1 VSLQIYNTLSRKLE
15 EFKPLNPPQVKMYCC
30 GPTVYDFLHV
40 GNFRGAVFYNLL
52 RNHLENSGYQVTY
65 VYNFTDIDDK
75 ILNRAAAENTT
86 PSEIAEKYIGE
97 FRKDFDALKLRP
109 HSINP
114 RVTESLETIIEVIKD
129 LIANGTA
136 YVVDGEVFYSIS
148 DFRDYGKLS
157 HRKPDELLEG
167 TRKEV
172 DGKKKNPLDFTL
184 WKPAKNKEEQ
194 AFDSPWGPGRPG
206 WHIECT
212 AMIKKHLGNSIDIHG
227 GGLDLLFPH
236 HENEIAQ
243 SEGCAHGDQYVKY
256 WVHNNMFT
264 FSGSKMSKSL
274 GNIKTMRSFLE
285 DYPAEIFKFIVLG
298 SHYRS
303 EAEFTDS
310 AIQKAMEGLSRIYT
324 ALAQAQKNAEREKID
339 AKLEG
344 AALDF
349 EKFVIEK
356 KIEIK
361 QHLDSDFATPKVFSV
376 FFEVVRQFNS
386 LAPANA
392 KLTAQ
397 TKEISLILLE
407 FFENLSE
414 TFALFQ
420 TKDFEGFLNSLDQ
433 ILLKK
438 MNLEAQKIDALVEKR
453 ALAKSEKNYALADE
467 VRDELT
473 SLMILVKDTPEG
485 TKWEVNKT
493 DFFKNT

>member
-52 RNHLENSGYQVTY
+52 RNHLENSGFQVNY

-75 ILNRAAAENTT
+75 ILKRAAEENTT
-86 PSEIAEKYIGE
+86 PNEIAEKYIGE

-114 RVTESLETIIEVIKD
+114 RVTESLDSIIEVIQD
-129 LIANGTA
+129 LISNGKA
-136 YVVDGEVFYSIS
+136 YAAEGEVFYSIS
-148 DFRDYGKLS
+148 DFKDYGKLS

-172 DGKKKNPLDFTL
+172 DTKKKNALDFTL
-184 WKPAKNKEEQ
+184 WKPAKEGEQ

-243 SEGCAHGDQYVKY
+243 SEGCSHGDQYVKY

-264 FSGSKMSKSL
+264 FSGAKMSKSV
-274 GNIKTMRSFLE
+274 GNIRTMRSFLE
-285 DYPAEIFKFIVLG
+285 NYPPEIFKFIVLG

-303 EAEFTDS
+303 EAEFSDS
-310 AIQKAMEGLSRIYT
+310 AIQKAMEGLSRIYS
-324 ALAQAQKNAEREKID
+324 ALAIAKKNAEQDSVD
-339 AKLEG
+339 AKLEDQ
-344 AALDF
+344 AQNF
-349 EKFVIEK
+349 EQFIEDK
-356 KIEIK
+356 KREIGK
-361 QHLDSDFATPKVFSV
+361 HLDNDFATPKVFSV
-376 FFEVVRQFNS
+376 LFEVVRQFNTVAS
-386 LAPANA
+386 ANK
-392 KLTAQ
+392 KLSPPI
-397 TKEISLILLE
+397 KEISLILIE
-407 FFENLSE
+407 FFEGLSE

-420 TKDFEGFLNSLDQ
+420 TKDFQGFLNELDQ
-433 ILLKK
+433 VLLTK
-438 MNLEAQKIDALVEKR
+438 MKLDSSKIEELIEKR
-453 ALAKSEKNYALADE
+453 SAAKAAKEYQEADKF
-467 VRDELT
+467 RDEL
-473 SLMILVKDTPEG
+473 LAMMISIKDSPEG
-485 TKWEVNKT
+485 TTWEVNKT
-493 DFFKNT
+493 EFFKTLN

>member
-1 VSLQIYNTLSRKLE
+1 
-15 EFKPLNPPQVKMYCC
+15 MYCC

-75 ILNRAAAENTT
+75 ILKRAADENTT
-86 PSEIAEKYIGE
+86 PNEIAEKYISE

-114 RVTESLETIIEVIKD
+114 RVTESLDTIVEVIQD
-129 LIANGTA
+129 LINNGTA
-136 YVVDGEVFYSIS
+136 YEANGEVFYSIS
-148 DFRDYGKLS
+148 DFKDYGKLS
-157 HRKPDELLEG
+157 QRKPDELLEG

-172 DGKKKNPLDFTL
+172 DSKKKNPLDFTL
-184 WKPAKNKEEQ
+184 WKPAKNKDEQ

-212 AMIKKHLGNSIDIHG
+212 AMIKKHLGSSIDIHG

-243 SEGCAHGDQYVKY
+243 AEGCAHGDEYVKY

-274 GNIKTMRSFLE
+274 GNIKTMRSFLD
-285 DYPAEIFKFIVLG
+285 DYPAEIFKFIILG

-310 AIQKAMEGLSRIYT
+310 AIQKAMEGLSRIYS
-324 ALAQAQKNAEREKID
+324 ALAQAKKNAENDSVD
-339 AKLEG
+339 AKLEDQ
-344 AALDF
+344 AENF
-349 EKFVIEK
+349 EKYIDERK
-356 KIEIK
+356 NEILK
-361 QHLDSDFATPKVFSV
+361 HLDNDFATPKVFSA
-376 FFEVVRQFNS
+376 FFDVVRKFNTV
-386 LAPANA
+386 APANK
-392 KLTAQ
+392 KLSPAL
-397 TKEISLILLE
+397 KEISFIMLE
-407 FFENLSE
+407 FFESLSE

-420 TKDFEGFLNSLDQ
+420 TKNFEGFLKKLDQ
-433 ILLKK
+433 VLLKK
-438 MNLEAQKIDALVEKR
+438 MNLEASKVEDLILKR
-453 ALAKSEKNYALADE
+453 SEAKAAKDYKAADQH
-467 VRDELT
+467 RDELVAM
-473 SLMILVKDTPEG
+473 MISIKDSPEG
-485 TKWEVNKT
+485 TSWEVNKAE
-493 DFFKNT
+493 FFKDSN

>member
-52 RNHLENSGYQVTY
+52 WNHLEDSGYQVTY

-75 ILNRAAAENTT
+75 ILKRAADENTT
-86 PSEIAEKYIGE
+86 PNEIAEKYIAE
-97 FRKDFDALKLRP
+97 FRQDFDSLKLRP

-114 RVTESLETIIEVIKD
+114 RVTESLDAVVEVIED
-129 LIANGTA
+129 LIKNGKA
-136 YVVDGEVFYSIS
+136 YEAEGEVFYSIS
-148 DFRDYGKLS
+148 DFEDYGKLS

-172 DGKKKNPLDFTL
+172 DTKKKNSLDFTL
-184 WKPAKNKEEQ
+184 WKPAKDGEQ

-212 AMIKKHLGNSIDIHG
+212 AMIRKHLGSSIDIHG

-274 GNIKTMRSFLE
+274 GNIKTMRAFLDE
-285 DYPAEIFKFIVLG
+285 YPSEIFKFIVLG

-310 AIQKAMEGLSRIYT
+310 AIQKAMEGLSRIYS
-324 ALAQAQKNAEREKID
+324 ALANAKAYAEREKVD

-344 AALDF
+344 TALKF
-349 EKFVIEK
+349 ETFINEK
-356 KIEIK
+356 KVEITK
-361 QHLDSDFATPKVFSV
+361 HLDNDFATPKVFSV
-376 FFEVVRQFNS
+376 FFDVVRQFNT
-386 LAPANA
+386 LAPANK
-392 KLTAQ
+392 KLTPEV
-397 TKEISLILLE
+397 KEISLILLE
-407 FFENLSE
+407 FFEGLSN

-420 TKDFEGFLNSLDQ
+420 TKDFEGFLKELDS

-438 MNLEAQKIDALVEKR
+438 MNVESSTVESLIEKR
-453 ALAKSEKNYALADE
+453 AEAKAAKDYQTADKY
-467 VRDELT
+467 RDELLA
-473 SLMILVKDTPEG
+473 LMITIKDSPEG
-485 TKWEVNKT
+485 TTWEVNKT
-493 DFFKNT
+493 DFFKNS